1 MIISDIL
8 HKAGVIW
15 RFCHD
20 YILIIVL
27 VYNIYIC
34 DYKLWIYDYET
45 NAQTGRHIQV
55 GGKVSKNPLRLFKFH
70 FNNNDNNDNN
80 NNDNDNDND
89 NNHNNNNSNNN
100 NNNHDEKKSAIPKK
114 IEMGVYFNL

>member
-55 GGKVSKNPLRLFKFH
+55 GGSLQEPFEALQISLQQQRQQRQQQQRQRQRQRQQPQQQQQQQQQQQPRREEVSNPEKDRNGRLF
-70 FNNNDNNDNN
+70 
-80 NNDNDNDND
+80 
-89 NNHNNNNSNNN
+89 
-100 NNNHDEKKSAIPKK
+100 
-114 IEMGVYFNL
+114 